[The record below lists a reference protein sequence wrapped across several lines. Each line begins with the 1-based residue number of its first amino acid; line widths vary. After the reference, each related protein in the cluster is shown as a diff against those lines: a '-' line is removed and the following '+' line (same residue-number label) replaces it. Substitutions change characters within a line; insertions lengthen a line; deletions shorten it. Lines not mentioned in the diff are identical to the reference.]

1 VSICH
6 FGNNGHINN
15 INNMSVIWVQMW
27 RACRGKLLPGL
38 VPPEFVKPLVVD
50 SEVMGN
56 LVDDCHRDFLHHVL
70 A

>member
-1 VSICH
+1 MSICH
-6 FGNNGHINN
+6 FGNTAHINN
-15 INNMSVIWVQMW
+15 INNTSVIWVQMCG
-27 RACRGKLLPGL
+27 RVAETLLQRL